1 MAGEIER
8 LDFRIEDW
16 AGRDRAWEWMGY
28 EQILPDP
35 DQVMERKGYSTYE
48 WIKVL
53 KFLLTDPHVWACYQ
67 SRRSGT
73 LSQEW
78 EIEQGIGAG
87 AAKAKKLIDEWLDGV
102 DVYGIIGDILDAP
115 FFGMRPIEVIWK
127 AGNGRWLPDR
137 VVGRPV
143 EWFVFDLENQVR
155 FLSKGNMI
163 QGELPPDYKIL
174 LPQHNSS
181 YENPYGERVLSRCFW
196 PVVWK
201 RSSQKFW
208 AIFAEKYGMPFLLG
222 KVPKGTGETER
233 AAILAKLAAMIQ
245 DAVAV
250 VNDDESV
257 EFKSDA
263 FKASSMGIFKGL
275 VESSD
280 TQISKAIL
288 GQTLTTEPGD
298 SGSYGLGKVHADVRD
313 DLLEQDMRLVANTFN
328 HLFRWIVEINFGQA
342 TAAPQWG
349 WFQEENV
356 QKDRADRDKILNEQ
370 GVRFSKDYYM
380 RTYNL
385 EDGDFEVG
393 APAPEQPGQQPGQAG
408 PASSPGGGYA
418 VAGPEKEG
426 PVGPPEFREPGLV
439 ENPAEVIDLIS
450 AKALAGANHDE
461 LIDPVKALLYQ
472 VQSLEEFKDR
482 LPALF
487 EGLEPAKLETR
498 MERALALAE
507 LAGRFD
513 GLRG

>member
-78 EIEQGIGAG
+78 EIEQGTGAG
-87 AAKAKKLIDEWLDGV
+87 AAKAQKLINEWLDGV

-181 YENPYGERVLSRCFW
+181 YENPYGERVIVSVFLAGGLEAEQ
-196 PVVWK
+196 P
-201 RSSQKFW
+201 RSSGLYSPRNTACPFRW
-208 AIFAEKYGMPFLLG
+208 ARCPRARVK
-222 KVPKGTGETER
+222 TER
-233 AAILAKLAAMIQ
+233 AAILSKLVAMIQ

-250 VNDDESV
+250 S
-257 EFKSDA
+257 
-263 FKASSMGIFKGL
+263 
-275 VESSD
+275 
-280 TQISKAIL
+280 Q
-288 GQTLTTEPGD
+288 
-298 SGSYGLGKVHADVRD
+298 R
-313 DLLEQDMRLVANTFN
+313 R
-328 HLFRWIVEINFGQA
+328 
-342 TAAPQWG
+342 
-349 WFQEENV
+349 
-356 QKDRADRDKILNEQ
+356 
-370 GVRFSKDYYM
+370 
-380 RTYNL
+380 
-385 EDGDFEVG
+385 
-393 APAPEQPGQQPGQAG
+393 
-408 PASSPGGGYA
+408 
-418 VAGPEKEG
+418 
-426 PVGPPEFREPGLV
+426 
-439 ENPAEVIDLIS
+439 
-450 AKALAGANHDE
+450 
-461 LIDPVKALLYQ
+461 
-472 VQSLEEFKDR
+472 
-482 LPALF
+482 
-487 EGLEPAKLETR
+487 
-498 MERALALAE
+498 
-507 LAGRFD
+507 
-513 GLRG
+513 